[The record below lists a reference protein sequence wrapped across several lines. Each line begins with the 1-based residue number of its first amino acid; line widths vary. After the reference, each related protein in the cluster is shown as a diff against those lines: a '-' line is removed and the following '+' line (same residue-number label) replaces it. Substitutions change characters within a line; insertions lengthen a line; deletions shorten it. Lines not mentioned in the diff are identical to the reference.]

1 MVVNVLFIDSYD
13 SFSYN
18 LVNLIRA
25 QNDQLHVTI
34 IHNNTFAT
42 FEELRQFLVYFD
54 CIVVGPG
61 PGNPENGY
69 KDVGFL
75 NEMFSSDLQVPVLGI
90 CLGFQVMCRA
100 VGCGI
105 EQLLEIKHGQ
115 VYSVHLVGSE
125 VAQNKKKDSKDL
137 SLFADY
143 PTDFNSVRYHSLHV
157 LAESD
162 CESIV
167 PLCYTSDENGKVLMG
182 AQIAG
187 TPWYGVQYHPESCC
201 SDLGGLL
208 ISNFLKIAHQY
219 NESPARIGSRYCL
232 AKDNSQKQTV
242 IAFLDKTIDKSSVYR
257 KKTPKEAQL
266 SIKECSTK
274 PNSKLAVNICDALD
288 VPFFLMS
295 SSTIQNNRGE
305 YSIIALPNEKSTVFT
320 HYDQLQKTLVYKW
333 RDPAIDFSA
342 IAESLSDS
350 GTVQQGL
357 ECIKEH
363 KSQFWKTIGNFM
375 EDRLVLNRP
384 DLPFVGGLVG
394 VLGYEMGNF
403 TTNREKGKPVP
414 DAKLV
419 FIQNSIVV
427 DLKKGTVSFLSLS
440 NDFPSHVEE
449 TVRKVVSDASV
460 DLPVSDL
467 SKLPSG
473 ISYNIKMASK
483 EKYADA
489 FEKSQKYLHQG
500 DSYEVCLTTQTEVK
514 PTERIDPWRIFKT
527 LIRRN
532 PAPFSSFFEFSDVE
546 AGVSDLCLLSTSPER
561 FLKWDKNSCELRP
574 IKGTVKK
581 DGSTTLESAT
591 EILKTPKEF
600 GENLMILDLIRND
613 LYELLDTVTVDELM
627 SVEEYETLY
636 QLVSVVKGHGLLES
650 AYSGIDLLRHSL
662 PAGSMTG
669 APKKNTVELLQNEIE
684 TGLNAHLTTSG
695 ARGVYSGVTGYWSCN
710 DRGDWSVNIRCMYSY
725 DNAESWRLGAGGAIT
740 VLSTLEGEW
749 EEMHTKLSSALQ
761 IFRDD

>member
-1 MVVNVLFIDSYD
+1 MVINLLFIDSYD

-25 QNDQLHVTI
+25 QNDQVHVTI

-42 FEELRQFLVYFD
+42 FAELQRFLIYFD

-75 NEMFSSDLQVPVLGI
+75 NEMFSNDLQVPVLGI

-100 VGCGI
+100 VGCSI

-115 VYSVHLVGSE
+115 VYTMETVGPE
-125 VAQNKKKDSKDL
+125 LAKKENLEKPI
-137 SLFADY
+137 LFENY
-143 PTDFNSVRYHSLHV
+143 PSNFQSVRYHSLHV
-157 LAESD
+157 LTASD
-162 CESIV
+162 CQKVV

-182 AQIAG
+182 AQIAE

-208 ISNFLKIAHQY
+208 ISNFLNIAHNY
-219 NESPARIGSRYCL
+219 NKSHARVQSRHCL
-232 AKDNSQKQTV
+232 VDDDLQKQNG
-242 IAFLDKTIDKSSVYR
+242 IAFLDKTIDKSSVYE
-257 KKTPKEAQL
+257 KKKPKEAEL
-266 SIKECSTK
+266 FIKECSIT
-274 PNSKLAVNICDALD
+274 PNPRLAVNICDALD

-305 YSIIALPNEKSTVFT
+305 YSIIALPNDQSTVFT
-320 HYDQLQKTLVYKW
+320 HYDQLHKTLVHKW
-333 RDPAIDFSA
+333 RDPAIDKNA
-342 IAESLSDS
+342 LADTLSGS
-350 GTVQQGL
+350 GTDREGIK
-357 ECIKEH
+357 CINEY
-363 KSQFWKTIGNFM
+363 KSQFWITVGDFM
-375 EDRLVLNRP
+375 KDRLVSNRP

-403 TTNREKGKPVP
+403 TTNRETGKPVP

-419 FIQNSIVV
+419 FIENSIVV
-427 DLKKGTVSFLSLS
+427 DLKKGTVSFISLS
-440 NDFPSHVEE
+440 NSFPIDVEE
-449 TVRKVVSDASV
+449 SVREVLSAGSAASTVSEM
-460 DLPVSDL
+460 
-467 SKLPSG
+467 SKLPNGVDYS
-473 ISYNIKMASK
+473 IKMASK
-483 EKYADA
+483 EKYAEA
-489 FEKSQKYLHQG
+489 FNKSQRYLHQG
-500 DSYEVCLTTQTEVK
+500 DSYEVCLTSQTEVR

-527 LIRRN
+527 LIQRN

-561 FLKWDKNSCELRP
+561 FLKWDRESCELRP

-581 DGSTTLESAT
+581 DEFSTLKSAT

-636 QLVSVVKGHGLLES
+636 QLVSVVKGHGLEKS

-669 APKKNTVELLQNEIE
+669 APKKNTVELLQNDIE
-684 TGLNAHLTTSG
+684 TDLNAHLTVSG

-725 DNAESWRLGAGGAIT
+725 DDAESWRLGAGGAIT

-761 IFRDD
+761 IFRDN